1 MEMEMEVEVEGFGG
15 LGKDLREGAELVLEW
30 LYAV

>member
-1 MEMEMEVEVEGFGG
+1 VEVEVEGFGG
-15 LGKDLREGAELVLEW
+15 TGKDLREGAELMLEW